1 MVKQR
6 SGLGRGLNSLLGG
19 GLSHNT
25 SDNEIKKEKVDNNIS
40 IENNGVVS
48 SLKESTPNTN
58 SQVDPKDF
66 SYDEDDHV
74 VIGQVVER
82 TVVAKENTSQKSPV
96 KPVKAAQDITRKAN
110 EKDVNIVDINLI
122 SPNPNQP
129 RTIFDKEE
137 LEELTN
143 SIKNHGLLQA
153 ILVRPIS
160 GNKYQIIAG
169 ERRWQAAKKAGLT
182 EVPVQIKNVTDEKV
196 LEYALVENL
205 QRSNLNPIEEAYGY
219 KRLMELNKISQ
230 TDVAKI
236 VSKGRSTIA
245 NSLRLLDLPEKAQ
258 ELLFNGKIT
267 PGHARAILSV
277 SSKEGR
283 DSLTE
288 KLRNETLSVR
298 EVETLARLME
308 GREKRGDQSKR
319 EPTPKYFK
327 KAAKELRG
335 YLKTNV
341 RVKTVQGKNK
351 IEIEFSSEEQLEELL
366 GLIAKDNG

>member
-1 MVKQR
+1 MAKQR

-19 GLSHNT
+19 SSNT
-25 SDNEIKKEKVDNNIS
+25 NLNDSNEENYKKNDIVEDVKTVKNIQEAEKKKA
-40 IENNGVVS
+40 ENNLE
-48 SLKESTPNTN
+48 LKQFN
-58 SQVDPKDF
+58 
-66 SYDEDDHV
+66 YDENDHV

-82 TVVAKENTSQKSPV
+82 DVVSHSETDKDFHVEKDKPVV
-96 KPVKAAQDITRKAN
+96 KPISNAN
-110 EKDVNIVDINLI
+110 EEKVRVVDIDQI
-122 SPNPNQP
+122 TPNPNQP

-143 SIKNHGLLQA
+143 SIKNHGLLQP
-153 ILVRPIS
+153 ILVRTTEDD
-160 GNKYQIIAG
+160 KYQIIAG
-169 ERRWQAAKKAGLT
+169 ERRWQASKKAGLS
-182 EVPVQIKNVTDEKV
+182 EVPIQIKNVSDEKV
-196 LEYALVENL
+196 LEFALVENL

-258 ELLFNGKIT
+258 ELLFNGRIT

-277 SSKEGR
+277 SSSQGR

-298 EVETLARLME
+298 EVEALARLME
-308 GREKRGDQSKR
+308 GREKNRDQSKR
-319 EPTPKYFK
+319 EPTPKCFK
-327 KAAKELRG
+327 KVAKELRG
-335 YLKTNV
+335 YLDTNV
-341 RVKTVQGKNK
+341 RVKTIQGKNK
-351 IEIEFSSEEQLEELL
+351 IEIEFSSEEQLLELFN
-366 GLIAKDNG
+366 LIIKDDN

>member
-1 MVKQR
+1 MAKQR

-19 GLSHNT
+19 SF
-25 SDNEIKKEKVDNNIS
+25 
-40 IENNGVVS
+40 
-48 SLKESTPNTN
+48 NTN
-58 SQVDPKDF
+58 SNENTEENFEKKGPSVDTQDTKTAQPDNAQNQDNNLELKQF
-66 SYDEDDHV
+66 NYDENDHV

-82 TVVAKENTSQKSPV
+82 DVVSQIEEIKDDSSEKE
-96 KPVKAAQDITRKAN
+96 KPVNSTIDT
-110 EKDVNIVDINLI
+110 EKDNVKIIDINQI
-122 SPNPNQP
+122 APNPNQP

-143 SIKNHGLLQA
+143 SIKSHGLLQP
-153 ILVRPIS
+153 ILVRTTID
-160 GNKYQIIAG
+160 NKYQIIAG
-169 ERRWQAAKKAGLT
+169 ERRWQASKKAGLT
-182 EVPVQIKNVTDEKV
+182 EVSVQIKNVSDEKV
-196 LEYALVENL
+196 LEFALVENL

-277 SSKEGR
+277 TSTKGR
-283 DSLTE
+283 DTLTE
-288 KLRNETLSVR
+288 KLKNEALSVR
-298 EVETLARLME
+298 EVEALARLME

-335 YLKTNV
+335 YLHTNV

-351 IEIEFSSEEQLEELL
+351 IEIEFTSEEQLLELL
-366 GLIAKDNG
+366 KLISKDDN